1 VIRLFDEVPMKRFAI
16 WWGAAALLFASA
28 ASAATVLRLEPGAL
42 AEQSALIFIGT
53 VAQQDARLQVEPRQV
68 FTDTVFAVDEVLKG
82 KLADGNPRAGE
93 SKTFTLTQLGGA
105 VEGYGTQV
113 PGYARFSVGERV
125 MLFVER
131 ADTGRLVVTGLAQGK
146 YTLSDDPKTGV
157 TIAQRGLGG
166 LHQIGNAPDK
176 VFANV
181 PENANRMTL
190 GQLLNIVV
198 AQQPPRAGRGA
209 FNPPKLIRHQ
219 TRQLSV
225 PEGAK

>member
-1 VIRLFDEVPMKRFAI
+1 MKRFAI

-42 AEQSALIFIGT
+42 AERSALVFIAT
-53 VAQQDARLQVEPRQV
+53 VAQQDARLQTQPRQV
-68 FTDTVFAVDEVLKG
+68 FTDTVFAVDDVLKG
-82 KLADGNPRAGE
+82 KLADGNPRQGE

-113 PGYARFSVGERV
+113 PGYARFVVGERV
-125 MLFVER
+125 MLFLER
-131 ADTGRLVVTGLAQGK
+131 TTTGRLVVTGLAQGK
-146 YTLSDDPKTGV
+146 YTLTDDPKSGV

-181 PENANRMTL
+181 PSNANRMTL
-190 GQLLNIVV
+190 GQLLGLVV
-198 AQQPPRAGRGA
+198 DQQPPRLDKAV
-209 FNPPKLIRHQ
+209 FNPPKVIRHQ